1 MIDLHVHSTFSD
13 GELTPLEIL
22 RVCFEKNIS
31 VISITD
37 HDNFFGVKQAL
48 QTNPYNNITVIPGI
62 EIDAYYPKGTLHIL
76 GYNISFNNPSLNAV
90 ISQIHEDNVTR
101 IKSLISE
108 LKKNYNI
115 SFKEKDIDDIFLCD
129 GTVGRPD
136 VARLCVKYGYSKSVK
151 EAFELLL
158 NPLKEKVIKKKLE
171 LSDYECI
178 KYITDAGG
186 IASIAHPI
194 TLKKNIDDLEIY
206 LRKLQSYGLKAVEA
220 YHSTHSNE
228 DTINLINISKKLNF
242 LTSGGSDY
250 HGPIAKPDIQ
260 IGSGKNNN
268 LNITNLTIL
277 NELLE

>member
-1 MIDLHVHSTFSD
+1 MIDLHIHSTFSD
-13 GELTPLEIL
+13 GELTPLEVL
-22 RVCFEKNIS
+22 NVCYKKNIS
-31 VISITD
+31 IISITD
-37 HDNFFGVKQAL
+37 HDNFSGVRQAI
-48 QTNPYNNITVIPGI
+48 QTNPYSNITVIPGI

-151 EAFELLL
+151 DAFKLLL

-171 LSDYECI
+171 LSDCECI

-194 TLKKNIDDLEIY
+194 TLKKNTDDLEIY
-206 LRKLQSYGLKAVEA
+206 LKKLQSYGLKSVEV

-228 DTINLINISKKLNF
+228 DTINFINISKKLNL

-250 HGPIAKPDIQ
+250 HGPITKPDIQ

-268 LNITNLTIL
+268 LNINNLTIL

>member
-1 MIDLHVHSTFSD
+1 MIDLHVHTTFSD
-13 GELTPLEIL
+13 GELTPLEVL
-22 RVCFEKNIS
+22 NMCYKNNIF

-37 HDNFFGVKQAL
+37 HDSFSGVKQAL
-48 QTNPYNNITVIPGI
+48 QTNPYDNITVIPGI
-62 EIDAYYPKGTLHIL
+62 ELDAYYPKGTLHIL
-76 GYNISFNNPSLNAV
+76 GYNISFNNPTLNNV
-90 ISQIHEDNVTR
+90 ISQINEDNVMR
-101 IKSLISE
+101 LKSLISE
-108 LKKNYNI
+108 LKKNFNI
-115 SFKEKDIDDIFLCD
+115 SFKENDIDDIFLRD
-129 GTVGRPD
+129 RSVGRPD
-136 VARLCVKYGYSKSVK
+136 VAKLCVKYGYSTSVK

-158 NPLKEKVIKKKLE
+158 NPLKEKVIKKKLD

-194 TLKKNIDDLEIY
+194 TLKKNTDDLEIY
-206 LRKLQSYGLKAVEA
+206 LKNLQSYGLKAVEV
-220 YHSTHSNE
+220 YHSTHSKK
-228 DTINLINISKKLNF
+228 DTINFINISNKLNL

-250 HGPIAKPDIQ
+250 HGPLAKPDIQ

>member
-1 MIDLHVHSTFSD
+1 MIDLHVHTTFSD
-13 GELTPLEIL
+13 GELTPLEVL
-22 RVCFEKNIS
+22 NMCYKNNIS

-37 HDNFFGVKQAL
+37 HDNFSGVKTAL
-48 QTNPYNNITVIPGI
+48 QTNPYGNITIIPGI
-62 EIDAYYPKGTLHIL
+62 ELEAYYPIGTLHIL
-76 GYNISFNNPSLNAV
+76 GYNISFNNPTLNNV
-90 ISQIHEDNVTR
+90 ISQINEDNVMR
-101 IKSLISE
+101 LKSLISE
-108 LKKNYNI
+108 LKKNFNI
-115 SFKEKDIDDIFLCD
+115 SFKENDIDDIFLRD
-129 GTVGRPD
+129 GSVGRPD
-136 VARLCVKYGYSKSVK
+136 VAKLCVKYGYSTSVK

-194 TLKKNIDDLEIY
+194 TLKKNTDDLEIY
-206 LRKLQSYGLKAVEA
+206 LKNLQSYGLKAVEV
-220 YHSTHSNE
+220 YHSTHSKE
-228 DTINLINISKKLNF
+228 DTINFINIANKLKL

-250 HGPIAKPDIQ
+250 HGPLAKPDIQ
-260 IGSGKNNN
+260 IGSGKNYN